1 MNGNK
6 TRKQL
11 QDIIESKESLIADLA
26 CKLAQEKKKL
36 NKYNVE
42 RHRNR
47 VEDLTDKLAQE
58 KKKVK
63 LQQEKINKLVSEQN
77 NSLITDKLEKHYQN
91 EIKKHKEEK
100 EILKVKIEDLITL
113 KKALTKKLH
122 RIEACYIGMFIIATI
137 YIIFK

>member
-11 QDIIESKESLIADLA
+11 QDIIITKESLIADLA
-26 CKLAQEKKKL
+26 CKLDDKEKL

-42 RHRNR
+42 RHRSR

-63 LQQEKINKLVSEQN
+63 LQQEKINKLVNEQN
-77 NSLITDKLEKHYQN
+77 NTLITDKLEKHYQN

-100 EILKVKIEDLITL
+100 EVLKAKIEDLITL

-122 RIEACYIGMFIIATI
+122 RVEACYIGTFIIATI